1 MPRLIRSTL
10 LVLLLPTLPAAC
22 SDSGDHSRGPWTAE
36 KTVSLTQYQTCSDL
50 ESDLKDRALQELDAI
65 IDSYN
70 QSGGG
75 LPPAVGG
82 AEGDDASGD
91 GGGSG
96 GESPGPR
103 EEGTDYSGTN
113 NQEEGVDEADLVKT
127 DGYNLYVVNG
137 NRLHVFGV
145 PEFGQLVASSEVELE
160 GQPYQLLLDSD
171 TGRAAVFSFVAV
183 ESLPPEHP
191 VRAAITR
198 TGATPEI
205 PYRTWGLSKITVLD
219 VTDPAEPVLDRE
231 VWMEGWYQSARRT
244 DSSVRVVTNGNIL
257 MPGLDDIWN
266 LFYPTDGH
274 QADLDEVRDI
284 AAKRI
289 RDASFDDM
297 IPRLYERLPSGELN
311 TLTIAGADCG
321 SFYRPT
327 DSSGRATTTIVSFDL
342 GAPELALDTETVVS
356 NWATVYASRDRLY
369 LAEAAWDWWWS
380 WRQVDPGEIFT
391 PATNIHAFDVSS
403 AGKATY
409 VGSGRIDGT
418 LVNQF
423 ALDEQDGLLRVAAT
437 TSPFLAW
444 GGDVAVDEPPPGTS
458 SGGGVARAADEPP
471 QPPPPESHIYVLE
484 ERDGELKTIGH
495 LGGIAVGESI
505 FAARF
510 LPTEAFI
517 VTYQYVD
524 PLFTIDLSE
533 PTSPR
538 VLGELEVNGFST
550 YLHPIG
556 DDRIL
561 SIGIGGDDNGINW
574 STQISLFDVSDRAS
588 PALVD
593 GEQLTSDWSGWS
605 EALYDHHAFQYFEPK
620 KLLAVPI
627 SGYTEG
633 PVEGGDGGGGTP
645 GWTWHSQLDLVSVDP
660 DSGLELRGTIDHS
673 RFFNSPDGWWGGAD
687 IRRSIFMGD
696 YIYAL
701 SSRALTVHRL
711 DDLSEV
717 AAEELP
723 LPSDPYWWW

>member
-1 MPRLIRSTL
+1 MPRPIPSTL
-10 LVLLLPTLPAAC
+10 LVLLLPTFHAAC
-22 SDSGDHSRGPWTAE
+22 SDSGDDQHRPWTAE
-36 KTVSLTQYQTCSDL
+36 KTVSLTRYQTCREL
-50 ESDLKDRALQELDAI
+50 ESDLKDRALEELDAI
-65 IDSYN
+65 IDSYD
-70 QSGGG
+70 QSGGA

-82 AEGDDASGD
+82 AEGDDASGGGD
-91 GGGSG
+91 GGGAG
-96 GESPGPR
+96 SPR
-103 EEGTDYSGTN
+103 QEGTDYSGTN

-160 GQPYQLLLDSD
+160 GQPYQLLLDSES
-171 TGRAAVFSFVAV
+171 GRAAVFSFVAV
-183 ESLPPEHP
+183 DTLPPEHP
-191 VRAAITR
+191 VRAAVTR
-198 TGATPEI
+198 GDATPEI
-205 PYRTWGLSKITVLD
+205 PWRTWGLSKITVLD
-219 VTDPAEPVLDRE
+219 VSDPAAPALERE
-231 VWMEGWYQSARRT
+231 VWLEGWYQDARRI
-244 DSSVRVVTNGNIL
+244 DSSVRVVANGNI
-257 MPGLDDIWN
+257 MVPGLDDIWS

-274 QADLDEVRDI
+274 PVDLDEVRDL
-284 AAKRI
+284 AAQRI
-289 RDASFDDM
+289 QDASFDDL
-297 IPRLYERLPSGELN
+297 IPRLYERLPSGELA
-311 TLTIAGADCG
+311 TLTIAGSDCS

-327 DSSGRATTTIVSFDL
+327 DSSGRTTTTIVSFDL
-342 GAPELALDTETVVS
+342 AAPELAPDAETVVS

-380 WRQVDPGEIFT
+380 WREVEPGEIFT
-391 PATNIHAFDVSS
+391 PATNIHAFDVSQPGV
-403 AGKATY
+403 ANY

-418 LVNQF
+418 VVNQF
-423 ALDEQDGLLRVAAT
+423 ALDEQDGRLRVAAT
-437 TSPFLAW
+437 TTPFLAW
-444 GGDVAVDEPPPGTS
+444 GGGGVVVDEPPPGGART
-458 SGGGVARAADEPP
+458 GATRAASEPP

-484 ERDGELKTIGH
+484 EQDGELTTVGH

-510 LPTEAFI
+510 LPTEAFV

-524 PLFTIDLSE
+524 PLFTIDLSD
-533 PTSPR
+533 PANPHQ
-538 VLGELEVNGFST
+538 VGELEVDGFST
-550 YLHPIG
+550 YLHPIA

-561 SIGIGGDDNGINW
+561 SIGIGGDENGITWN
-574 STQISLFDVSDRAS
+574 TQVSLFDVSDRAH

-627 SGYTEG
+627 SGYTVEDG
-633 PVEGGDGGGGTP
+633 PVEGGGGETP
-645 GWTWHSQLDLVSVDP
+645 WPIWHSQLDLISVDS

-673 RFFNSPDGWWGGAD
+673 RFFESTPDGWWGGAD

-701 SSRALTVHRL
+701 SSRAVTVHRL

-723 LPSDPYWWW
+723 LPSQPYWWW